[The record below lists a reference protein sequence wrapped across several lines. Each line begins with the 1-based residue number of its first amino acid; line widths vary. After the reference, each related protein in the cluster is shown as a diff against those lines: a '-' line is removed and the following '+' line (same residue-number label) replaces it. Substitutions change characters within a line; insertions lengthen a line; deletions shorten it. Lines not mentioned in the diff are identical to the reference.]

1 MEKISNP
8 KNNFGKKLLYLHN
21 FYTRTIMDNKVTVD
35 GLTFVPYLTRDEIAT
50 QVKRVADE
58 LRRDL
63 KGKNPVFLC
72 VLNGAFMFA
81 ADLIR
86 EVGINDAHIN
96 FVKYSSYEGVS
107 STGKVK
113 EIMGLT
119 EDVEGMDVVI
129 VEDIVD
135 TGLTASMMVSDL
147 KKRNPRSIRFVTLLH
162 KPDSSKTGFRPDY
175 VAFSIPPKFIIG
187 YGLDLD
193 GKVRNLKDI
202 YVIEED

>member
-1 MEKISNP
+1 
-8 KNNFGKKLLYLHN
+8 
-21 FYTRTIMDNKVTVD
+21 MDDKVIVD
-35 GLTFVPYLTRDEIAT
+35 GLTFVPYLTRQQIET
-50 QVKRVADE
+50 EVKRVARE
-58 LRRDL
+58 LKNDL
-63 KGKNPVFLC
+63 KGKNPLFLC
-72 VLNGAFMFA
+72 VLNGAFIFA

-96 FVKYSSYEGVS
+96 FVKYTSYEGTS
-107 STGKVK
+107 STGVVK

-119 EDVEGMDVVI
+119 EDVEGRDVVI

-135 TGLTASMMVSDL
+135 TGLTAQMMVADL
-147 KKRNPRSIRFVTLLH
+147 KKRNPRSVRFVTLLH
-162 KPDSSKTGFRPDY
+162 KPDSSKTGFKPDY

-202 YVIEED
+202 YVIDE

>member
-1 MEKISNP
+1 
-8 KNNFGKKLLYLHN
+8 
-21 FYTRTIMDNKVTVD
+21 MDEKVTVD
-35 GLTFVPYLTRDEIAT
+35 GLTFVPYITRDEIAA

-58 LRRDL
+58 LRNDI
-63 KGKNPVFLC
+63 KGKNPLFLC

-96 FVKYSSYEGVS
+96 FVKYTSYEGTS

-119 EDVEGMDVVI
+119 EDIEGMGVVS

-135 TGLTASMMVSDL
+135 TGLTASMMINDL

-162 KPDSSKTGFRPDY
+162 KPESSKTGFKPDY
-175 VAFSIPPKFIIG
+175 VAFTIPPKFIIG

-202 YVIEED
+202 YVIDEQD

>member
-1 MEKISNP
+1 
-8 KNNFGKKLLYLHN
+8 
-21 FYTRTIMDNKVTVD
+21 MDNKVTVD
-35 GLTFVPYLTRDEIAT
+35 GLTFVPYLTSDEINK
-50 QVKRVADE
+50 QVKRVAAE
-58 LRRDL
+58 LREDL
-63 KGKNPVFLC
+63 KGKNPLFLC

-86 EVGINDAHIN
+86 EVGINDSRIN
-96 FVKYSSYEGVS
+96 FVKYSSYEGTS

-119 EDVEGMDVVI
+119 EDIEGVDVVI

-135 TGLTASMMVSDL
+135 TGLTASMMVADL

-162 KPDSSKTGFRPDY
+162 KPESSKTGFKPDY

-187 YGLDLD
+187 DGLDLD

-202 YVIEED
+202 YVIEEE

>member
-1 MEKISNP
+1 
-8 KNNFGKKLLYLHN
+8 
-21 FYTRTIMDNKVTVD
+21 MDNKVTVD
-35 GLTFVPYLTRDEIAT
+35 GLTFVPYITRDEIAE
-50 QVKRVADE
+50 QVKRVAGE
-58 LRRDL
+58 LRDDL

-86 EVGINDAHIN
+86 EVGINDSHIN
-96 FVKYSSYEGVS
+96 FVRYSSYEGTS

-113 EIMGLT
+113 EIMGLN
-119 EDVEGMDVVI
+119 EDIEGMDVVI

-135 TGLTASMMVSDL
+135 TGLTASMMVADL

-162 KPDSSKTGFRPDY
+162 KPDSSKTGFKPDY

>member
-1 MEKISNP
+1 MDEQKIEE
-8 KNNFGKKLLYLHN
+8 
-21 FYTRTIMDNKVTVD
+21 RVTVD
-35 GLTFVPYLTRDEIAT
+35 GLTFVPYLTRDKIAE
-50 QVKRVADE
+50 QVKRIAME
-58 LRRDL
+58 LRADL
-63 KGKNPVFLC
+63 KGKNPIFLC

-86 EVGINDAHIN
+86 EVGINDAKIN
-96 FVKYSSYEGVS
+96 FVKYTSYEGTS
-107 STGKVK
+107 STGKIK

-162 KPDSSKTGFRPDY
+162 KPESSKTGFEPDY
-175 VAFSIPPKFIIG
+175 VAFAIPPKFIIG

-202 YVIEED
+202 YVIEEE

>member
-1 MEKISNP
+1 
-8 KNNFGKKLLYLHN
+8 
-21 FYTRTIMDNKVTVD
+21 MDNKVTVD
-35 GLTFVPYLTRDEIAT
+35 GLTFVPYLTSDEINK
-50 QVKRVADE
+50 QVKRVAAE
-58 LRRDL
+58 LREDL
-63 KGKNPVFLC
+63 KGKNPLFLC

-86 EVGINDAHIN
+86 EVGINDSRIN
-96 FVKYSSYEGVS
+96 FVKYSSYEGTS

-119 EDVEGMDVVI
+119 EDIEGVDVVI

-135 TGLTASMMVSDL
+135 TGLTASMMVADL
-147 KKRNPRSIRFVTLLH
+147 KKRNLRSIRFVTLLH
-162 KPDSSKTGFRPDY
+162 KPESSKTGFKPDY

-202 YVIEED
+202 YVIEEE